1 MIFEPLP
8 AMGNMVGCGWFTQR
22 ASRPLPTGFRGL
34 SRHGAGVFP
43 KVMPPATDG
52 FEANTVNPVTLMD
65 NSEEKQIIA
74 AVLAGHVDQFV
85 FLVERYQR
93 PIYSLMLRLTRSR
106 DDAEEL
112 TQAVFVRAFE
122 KLRKFNNDRRFF
134 PWLYTIAFNH
144 YRDQLR
150 KKGLRRNLF
159 AETHQFIQWQVPA
172 SDDCQTNPE
181 CVTLVG
187 EIVDAMET
195 LPFSYREPLLLYYRE
210 EFSIKE
216 IAAALGISGSAV
228 KVRLYRGRKMLNRLM
243 GEHYAK
249 N

>member
-8 AMGNMVGCGWFTQR
+8 AMGNVVGCGGFTQR
-22 ASRPLPTGFRGL
+22 ASRPLPMGVRGF
-34 SRHGAGVFP
+34 SRQGAGVFP
-43 KVMPPATDG
+43 MLIPPVTDG
-52 FEANTVNPVTLMD
+52 FKANTVNPVTLMD
-65 NSEEKQIIA
+65 NSEEKQIIDA
-74 AVLAGHVDQFV
+74 ILAGHVDQFV
-85 FLVERYQR
+85 FLVERYQK
-93 PIYSLMLRLTRSR
+93 PIYSFMLRLTRSR

-144 YRDQLR
+144 YRDHQR

-159 AETHQFIQWQVPA
+159 AETHQFFQWQDPTT
-172 SDDCQTNPE
+172 DDCKTNPE
-181 CVTLVG
+181 CVTIVS
-187 EIVDAMET
+187 EIVDAMEK
-195 LPFSYREPLLLYYRE
+195 LPLSYQEPLLLYYRE
-210 EFSIKE
+210 EFSVKE